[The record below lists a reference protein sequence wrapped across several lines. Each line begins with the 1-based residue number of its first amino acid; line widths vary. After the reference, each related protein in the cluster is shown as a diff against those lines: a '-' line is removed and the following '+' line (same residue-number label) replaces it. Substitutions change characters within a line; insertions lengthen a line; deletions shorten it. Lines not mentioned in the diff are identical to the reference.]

1 MLEALPSTLLSDIS
15 LHQYGKLIESTHFL
29 KNIYI
34 EQQEIVWS
42 LVKYL
47 QKLRLN
53 MGSTIYS
60 RNEIADNLY
69 IIHKGEV
76 QLIFENEQSKF
87 KETEYKLNL
96 EEIKVNENFGENEM
110 LTRCRR
116 ITSAVTTVDCQFY
129 KLSQF
134 NLEMIMFD
142 YPTIKM

>member
-1 MLEALPSTLLSDIS
+1 MKLFLKNNAHELYSNVDEGQMLEALPSTLKSDIS

-29 KNIYI
+29 KTMYI

-76 QLIFENEQSKF
+76 
-87 KETEYKLNL
+87 
-96 EEIKVNENFGENEM
+96 
-110 LTRCRR
+110 
-116 ITSAVTTVDCQFY
+116 
-129 KLSQF
+129 
-134 NLEMIMFD
+134 
-142 YPTIKM
+142 

>member
-15 LHQYGKLIESTHFL
+15 LHQYGKLIESTPFL

-34 EQQEIVWS
+34 EQQEIVWN

-60 RNEIADNLY
+60 RNEIADSLY

-76 QLIFENEQSKF
+76 HLIFENEPTKL
-87 KETEYKLNL
+87 KETDYKLTVDI
-96 EEIKVNENFGENEM
+96 IKVNENFGENEV
-110 LTRCRR
+110 LARCRR
-116 ITSAVTTVDCQFY
+116 ITSAVTTVDC
-129 KLSQF
+129 
-134 NLEMIMFD
+134 
-142 YPTIKM
+142 